1 MPKSPTK
8 TRPKTVAALMSS
20 ARELFVERGY
30 HATSISDICG
40 HAGLTRGAF
49 YSNYPSKEHLFLAL
63 YDTETDR
70 VLEDLERAARDVTE
84 AGAHPVA
91 RILEYLATHRRND
104 RQWFLVSMEFTLHAA
119 RHPEL
124 AAELAPHEDRLTTAM
139 ADLLTTLRPRL
150 SPGDARDLAW
160 LITALHEG
168 TTAQE
173 LIHGAPATA
182 FRARTVP
189 RVVDTLATEMLGE
202 DGKP

>member
-8 TRPKTVAALMSS
+8 TRPRTVAALMSS
-20 ARELFVERGY
+20 ARALFVERGY

-49 YSNYPSKEHLFLAL
+49 YSNYPSKEQLFLAL
-63 YDTETDR
+63 YDTEIDR
-70 VLEDLERAARDVTE
+70 ILEDLERAARDIAE
-84 AGAHPVA
+84 DGAHPVR
-91 RILEYLATHRRND
+91 RIMDHLATHRRDD

-119 RHPEL
+119 RNPGL

-139 ADLLTTLRPRL
+139 ADLLATLQPGL
-150 SPGDARDLAW
+150 SPGDARDIAL

-189 RVVDTLATEMLGE
+189 RVVDTFATTML
-202 DGKP
+202 DGDS

>member
-8 TRPKTVAALMSS
+8 TRPRTVAALMRS
-20 ARELFVERGY
+20 ARALFIERGY

-49 YSNYPSKEHLFLAL
+49 YSNYSSKEHLFLAL

-70 VLEDLERAARDVTE
+70 ILDDLERAARDITD
-84 AGAHPVA
+84 AGAHPVG
-91 RILEYLATHRRND
+91 RILEYFAAHRRDD

-119 RHPEL
+119 RNPEL

-139 ADLLTTLRPRL
+139 ADLLTSLLPGL
-150 SPGDARDLAW
+150 APGDARDLAL

-173 LIHGAPATA
+173 LVHGAPATA

-189 RVVDTLATEMLGE
+189 RVVDTIATGMLG
-202 DGKP
+202 P